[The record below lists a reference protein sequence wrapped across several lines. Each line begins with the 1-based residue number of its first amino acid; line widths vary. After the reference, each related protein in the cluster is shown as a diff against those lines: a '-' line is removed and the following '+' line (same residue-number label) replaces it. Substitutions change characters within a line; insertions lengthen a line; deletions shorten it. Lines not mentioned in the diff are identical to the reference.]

1 MSIKTDVVIIG
12 AGPVG
17 LFQVF
22 ELGLQGLTSHVIDA
36 LPQTGG
42 QCTELYPHKPIF
54 DIPAVPECTG
64 QQLIDN
70 LEKQIS
76 PFSPGMHLDQTVEE
90 LQKRG
95 ENDFYVKTSLGTE
108 FECRAVIIAAGAG
121 SFTPVR
127 VRVAGI
133 EKYED
138 RQMFYRVRDPSRH
151 AGKDVV
157 ILGGGD
163 SALDWALQLAP
174 LAKSLTLVNRT
185 ERFRAAEAS
194 VQKLYELAEAG
205 GVNVLM
211 GTLNSFDET
220 NGRLSGVTFTLRD
233 EAKSQ
238 KTLPVD
244 DLLVF
249 FGLSPKLGPIENWG
263 IELERKLI
271 TINLATFETSVP
283 GIYAIG
289 DINTYEGKKKLI
301 LSGFHEAA
309 LAAFGIKQAFEPGKK
324 VNLQYTTTS
333 PLMHERLGVD
343 ADGEPLKDDPAVG
356 ADTTERA

>member
-1 MSIKTDVVIIG
+1 MAIKTDVVIIG

-22 ELGLQGLTSHVIDA
+22 ELGLQGLSAVVIDA

-42 QCTELYPHKPIF
+42 QCTELYPDKPIF

-70 LEKQIS
+70 LERQIA
-76 PFSPGMHLDQTVEE
+76 PFSPEFHLDQTVEE

-95 ENDFYVKTSLGTE
+95 EQDFFIKTSSGST

-127 VRVAGI
+127 VRVEGI
-133 EKYED
+133 D
-138 RQMFYRVRDPSRH
+138 RFEGSQLFYRVRDPQNL
-151 AGKDVV
+151 AGKNIVV
-157 ILGGGD
+157 LGGGD

-174 LAKSLTLVNRT
+174 NAKSLTLVNRT
-185 ERFRAAEAS
+185 ERFRAAQAS
-194 VQKLYELAEAG
+194 QDKLFAMADSG
-205 GVNVLM
+205 SIKVMM
-211 GTLNSFDET
+211 GTLKSFTESD
-220 NGRLSGVTFTLRD
+220 GVLSDLTFVLRD
-233 EAKSQ
+233 EEKSEV
-238 KTLPVD
+238 TVPVD

-249 FGLSPKLGPIENWG
+249 FGLSPKLGPVESWG
-263 IELERKLI
+263 LELERKLI
-271 TINLATFETSVP
+271 TIDLATFETSVP

-289 DINTYEGKKKLI
+289 DINTYVGKKKLI

-309 LAAFGIKQAFEPGKK
+309 MAAYAIKQKFEPDKK
-324 VNLQYTTTS
+324 LNVQYTTTS
-333 PLMHERLGVD
+333 PLMHERLGVESV
-343 ADGEPLKDDPAVG
+343 GES
-356 ADTTERA
+356 T

>member
-1 MSIKTDVVIIG
+1 MEIIEKDVVIIG

-22 ELGLQGLTSHVIDA
+22 ELGLQGLSAAVIDA
-36 LPQTGG
+36 LPQSGG
-42 QCTELYPHKPIF
+42 QCTELYPDKPIF

-70 LEKQIS
+70 LEKQIA
-76 PFSPGMHLDQTVEE
+76 PFSPDIHLDQTVEE
-90 LQKRG
+90 LVKRG
-95 ENDFYVKTSLGTE
+95 DQDFIVKTSIGLE
-108 FECRAVIIAAGAG
+108 FHCKAVIVAAGAG

-127 VRVAGI
+127 LRVEGI
-133 EKYED
+133 DKFENS
-138 RQMFYRVRDPSRH
+138 QVFYRVRDPQKH
-151 AGKDVV
+151 AGRDVV
-157 ILGGGD
+157 VLGGGD

-174 LAKSLTLVNRT
+174 IAKSLTLVNRT
-185 ERFRAAEAS
+185 ERFRAAQAS
-194 VQKLYELAEAG
+194 VDKLNALAEAG
-205 GVNVLM
+205 GAKVLM
-211 GTLNSFDET
+211 ATLNSFNEID
-220 NGRLSGVTFTLRD
+220 GKLSDLTFTQRD
-233 EAKSQ
+233 EQ
-238 KTLPVD
+238 KTQITIPVE

-249 FGLSPKLGPIENWG
+249 FGLSPKLGPLEHWG
-263 IELERKLI
+263 LALERKLI

-309 LAAFGIKQAFEPGKK
+309 LAAFAIKQSFEPDKK

-343 ADGEPLKDDPAVG
+343 ADGEPVA
-356 ADTTERA
+356 

>member
-1 MSIKTDVVIIG
+1 MAIKTDVVIIG

-22 ELGLQGLTSHVIDA
+22 ELGLQGLSAVVIDA

-42 QCTELYPHKPIF
+42 QCTELYPDKPIF

-70 LEKQIS
+70 LERQIA
-76 PFSPGMHLDQTVEE
+76 PFSPEFHLDQTVEE

-95 ENDFYVKTSLGTE
+95 EQDFFIKTSSGST

-127 VRVAGI
+127 VRVEGI
-133 EKYED
+133 D
-138 RQMFYRVRDPSRH
+138 RFEGSQLFYRVRDPQNL
-151 AGKDVV
+151 AGKNIVV
-157 ILGGGD
+157 LGGGD

-174 LAKSLTLVNRT
+174 NAKSLTLVNRT
-185 ERFRAAEAS
+185 ERFRAAQAS
-194 VQKLYELAEAG
+194 QDKLFAMADSG
-205 GVNVLM
+205 AIKVMM
-211 GTLNSFDET
+211 GTLKSFTESD
-220 NGRLSGVTFTLRD
+220 GVLSDLTFVLRD
-233 EAKSQ
+233 EEKSEV
-238 KTLPVD
+238 TVPVD

-249 FGLSPKLGPIENWG
+249 FGLSPKLGPVESWG
-263 IELERKLI
+263 LELERKLI
-271 TINLATFETSVP
+271 TIDLATFETSVP

-289 DINTYEGKKKLI
+289 DINTYVGKKKLI

-309 LAAFGIKQAFEPGKK
+309 MAAYAIKQKFEPDKK
-324 VNLQYTTTS
+324 LNVQYTTTS
-333 PLMHERLGVD
+333 PLMHERLGVESV
-343 ADGEPLKDDPAVG
+343 GES
-356 ADTTERA
+356 T

>member
-22 ELGLQGLTSHVIDA
+22 ELGLQGLKAQLIDA

-42 QCTELYPHKPIF
+42 QCTELYPDKPIF

-70 LEKQIS
+70 LEKQIA
-76 PFSPGMHLDQTVEE
+76 PFSPGIHLDQTVDE

-95 ENDFYVKTSLGTE
+95 DNDFYIKTSSGAE
-108 FECRAVIIAAGAG
+108 FECRAVVIAAGAG

-127 VRVAGI
+127 TRLEGI
-133 EKYED
+133 DQFED
-138 RQMFYRVRDPSRH
+138 QQLFYRVRDPARH

-163 SALDWALQLAP
+163 SALDWAIQLAP
-174 LAKSLTLVNRT
+174 IAKSLTLVNRT

-194 VQKLYELAEAG
+194 VNKFYELAEAG
-205 GVNVLM
+205 GANILM
-211 GTLNSFDET
+211 GTLKAFDT
-220 NGRLSGVTFTLRD
+220 TDDRLSSLTFTLRD
-233 EAKSQ
+233 ENKSERMV
-238 KTLPVD
+238 PVD

-263 IELERKLI
+263 LELERKLV

-309 LAAFGIKQAFEPGKK
+309 MAAFAIKQAFEPDKK

-343 ADGEPLKDDPAVG
+343 EKGIALEGGGQPG
-356 ADTTERA
+356 AATTA

>member
-22 ELGLQGLTSHVIDA
+22 ELGLQGLSAQLVDA
-36 LPQTGG
+36 LPQAGG
-42 QCTELYPHKPIF
+42 QCTELYPDKPIF

-70 LEKQIS
+70 LEKQIA
-76 PFSPGMHLDQTVEE
+76 PFSPGIHLDQTVDE

-95 ENDFYVKTSLGTE
+95 ENNFYIKTSAGTE

-127 VRVAGI
+127 ARLEGI
-133 EKYED
+133 EQFEGS
-138 RQMFYRVRDPSRH
+138 QLFYRVRNPEQH
-151 AGKDVV
+151 AGKDIV

-163 SALDWALQLAP
+163 SALDWAIQLAP
-174 LAKSLTLVNRT
+174 TAKSLTLVNRT

-194 VQKLYELAEAG
+194 VQKLYELADAG
-205 GVNVLM
+205 GANVLM
-211 GTLNSFDET
+211 GALKGFDT
-220 NGRLSGVTFTLRD
+220 TDGKLSSLSFTLRD
-233 EAKSQ
+233 KD
-238 KTLPVD
+238 KTEQVLPVD
-244 DLLVF
+244 ELLVF

-263 IELERKLI
+263 LELERKLI

-309 LAAFGIKQAFEPGKK
+309 MAAFAIKQAFEPDKK

-343 ADGEPLKDDPAVG
+343 AEGEALPEGSRQDAASPA
-356 ADTTERA
+356 

>member
-22 ELGLQGLTSHVIDA
+22 ELGLQGLSAHVIDA
-36 LPQTGG
+36 LPQSGG
-42 QCTELYPHKPIF
+42 QCSELYPDKPIF

-70 LEKQIS
+70 LERQIA

-95 ENDFYVKTSLGTE
+95 DQDFYIKTSTGTE
-108 FECRAVIIAAGAG
+108 FECRAVVVAAGAG

-127 VRVAGI
+127 VRVDGI
-133 EKYED
+133 DQFED
-138 RQMFYRVRDPSRH
+138 SQLFYRVRDPARH
-151 AGKDVV
+151 AGKNIV

-163 SALDWALQLAP
+163 SALDWALELAP
-174 LAKSLTLVNRT
+174 SAKSLTLVNRT

-194 VQKLYELAEAG
+194 VKKYYDLVEAG
-205 GVNVLM
+205 GAAVM
-211 GTLNSFDET
+211 MATLKSFEAEQD
-220 NGRLSGVTFTLRD
+220 RLKSLTFVMRD
-233 EAKSQ
+233 EEKSE
-238 KTLPVD
+238 KTIPVD

-249 FGLSPKLGPIENWG
+249 FGLSPKLGPVENWG
-263 IELERKLI
+263 FELERKLI
-271 TINLATFETSVP
+271 SINLATFETSVP

-309 LAAFGIKQAFEPGKK
+309 LAAYAIKQTFEPDKK
-324 VNLQYTTTS
+324 LNVQYTTTS

-343 ADGEPLKDDPAVG
+343 ETGAASESSEPAAPA
-356 ADTTERA
+356 

>member
-1 MSIKTDVVIIG
+1 MSTIQTDVVIIG

-22 ELGLQGLTSHVIDA
+22 ELGLQGLSAVVIDA
-36 LPQTGG
+36 LPQSGG
-42 QCTELYPHKPIF
+42 QCTELYPDKPIF

-70 LEKQIS
+70 LEQQIA
-76 PFSPGMHLDQTVEE
+76 PFSPQMHLDQTVEE

-95 ENDFYVKTSLGTE
+95 DQDFYLKTSTGTD
-108 FECRAVIIAAGAG
+108 FECKAVIIAAGAG

-127 VRVAGI
+127 VRVEGI
-133 EKYED
+133 EKFENT
-138 RQMFYRVRDPSRH
+138 QLFYRVRNPAQH
-151 AGKDVV
+151 AGRDVV
-157 ILGGGD
+157 VLGGGD

-174 LAKSLTLVNRT
+174 AAKSLTLVNRT
-185 ERFRAAEAS
+185 ERFRAAQAS
-194 VQKLYELAEAG
+194 VDKLNVLAKAG
-205 GVNVLM
+205 GVRVM
-211 GTLNSFDET
+211 MATLKSYTET
-220 NGRLSGVTFTLRD
+220 DDGKLRDLTFEQRD
-233 EAKSQ
+233 EAKTHV
-238 KTLPVD
+238 TLPVD

-249 FGLSPKLGPIENWG
+249 FGLSPKLGPVENWG
-263 IELERKLI
+263 LELERKLV

-309 LAAFGIKQAFEPGKK
+309 MAAFAIKQAFEPDKK

-343 ADGEPLKDDPAVG
+343 ANGESVAQPTG
-356 ADTTERA
+356 

>member
-1 MSIKTDVVIIG
+1 MATIQIDVVIIG

-22 ELGLQGLTSHVIDA
+22 ELGLQGLSAAVVDA
-36 LPQTGG
+36 LPQSGG
-42 QCTELYPHKPIF
+42 QCTELYPDKPIF

-70 LEKQIS
+70 LEKQIA
-76 PFSPGMHLDQTVEE
+76 PFSPQMHLDQTVEE
-90 LQKRG
+90 LDKRG
-95 ENDFYVKTSLGTE
+95 DQDFYIKTSIGTE
-108 FECRAVIIAAGAG
+108 FQCKAVIIAAGAG

-127 VRVAGI
+127 VRVEGI
-133 EKYED
+133 AAFED
-138 RQMFYRVRDPSRH
+138 SQLFYRVRDPQKH
-151 AGKDVV
+151 AGRDVV
-157 ILGGGD
+157 VLGGGD

-174 LAKSLTLVNRT
+174 IAKSVTLVNRT
-185 ERFRAAEAS
+185 ERFRAAQAS
-194 VQKLYELAEAG
+194 VDKLYALAEAG
-205 GVNVLM
+205 GAKVM
-211 GTLNSFDET
+211 MATLKSFGESDGKLNE
-220 NGRLSGVTFTLRD
+220 LTFVQRD
-233 EAKSQ
+233 EAKTEVSM
-238 KTLPVD
+238 PVD

-249 FGLSPKLGPIENWG
+249 FGLSPKLGPVENWG
-263 IELERKLI
+263 LELERKLI

-309 LAAFGIKQAFEPGKK
+309 LAAFAIKQVFEPDKK
-324 VNLQYTTTS
+324 VNVQYTTTS

-343 ADGEPLKDDPAVG
+343 ASGESIDSA
-356 ADTTERA
+356 AT

>member
-1 MSIKTDVVIIG
+1 MAIKIDVVIIG

-22 ELGLQGLTSHVIDA
+22 ELGLQGLSAAVVDA
-36 LPQTGG
+36 LPQSGG
-42 QCTELYPHKPIF
+42 QCTELYPDKPIF

-70 LEKQIS
+70 LERQIA
-76 PFSPGMHLDQTVEE
+76 PFSPQMHLDQTVEE

-95 ENDFYVKTSLGTE
+95 VQDFYLKTSVGTE
-108 FECRAVIIAAGAG
+108 FECRAVIVAAGAG

-127 VRVAGI
+127 VRLDGI
-133 EKYED
+133 D
-138 RQMFYRVRDPSRH
+138 RFEGSQMFYRVRDPQRH
-151 AGKDVV
+151 ADKDVV

-174 LAKSLTLVNRT
+174 VARSLTLVNRT
-185 ERFRAAEAS
+185 ERFRAAQAS
-194 VQKLYELAEAG
+194 VDKLHALADAG
-205 GVNVLM
+205 GAEIMM
-211 GTLNSFDET
+211 GTLSDFDEAD
-220 NGRLSGVTFTLRD
+220 GVLSKLTFTLRD
-233 EAKSQ
+233 EDKSQ
-238 KTLPVD
+238 VTIPVD

-249 FGLSPKLGPIENWG
+249 FGLSPKLGPVEGWG
-263 IELERKLI
+263 FELERKLI
-271 TINLATFETSVP
+271 TINLATFETSIP

-309 LAAFGIKQAFEPGKK
+309 LAAYAIKQSFEPDKK
-324 VNLQYTTTS
+324 LNVQYTTTS

-343 ADGEPLKDDPAVG
+343 ASGVA
-356 ADTTERA
+356 T

>member
-22 ELGLQGLTSHVIDA
+22 ELGLQGLEAHLIDA
-36 LPQTGG
+36 LPQPGG
-42 QCTELYPHKPIF
+42 QCSELYPDKPIF

-64 QQLIDN
+64 QELVDKLMQQIAPFGAELHLEQTVDT
-70 LEKQIS
+70 LEK
-76 PFSPGMHLDQTVEE
+76 
-90 LQKRG
+90 RG
-95 ENDFYVKTSLGTE
+95 DDDFRLTTSAGLE

-127 VRVAGI
+127 VRVEGI
-133 EKYED
+133 D
-138 RQMFYRVRDPSRH
+138 RFEGDQLKYRVRDPAQHTDR
-151 AGKDVV
+151 DVI

-174 LAKSLTLVNRT
+174 IAKRLTLINRT
-185 ERFRAAEAS
+185 ERFRAAQAS
-194 VQKLYELAEAG
+194 IDAFQAMCDADPERVRMLLGQATG
-205 GVNVLM
+205 
-211 GTLNSFDET
+211 FDEVD
-220 NGRLSGVTFTLRD
+220 GRLSGLQVTMRD
-233 EAKSQ
+233 EHKSVA
-238 KTLPVD
+238 TLPVD

-249 FGLSPKLGPIENWG
+249 FGLSPKLGPIEDWG
-263 IELERKLI
+263 LALERKLV
-271 TINLATFETSVP
+271 TIDQSSYETSVP

-309 LAAFGIKQAFEPGKK
+309 LAAFAIKQRFEPDKK
-324 VNLQYTTTS
+324 VHLQYTTTS

-343 ADGEPLKDDPAVG
+343 AGDDG
-356 ADTTERA
+356 RASA